1 MNKLRKNIR
10 DISFMSK
17 KNGKVIVIHNVI
29 ARQVARLLEIDDRV
43 ERYDTDVQLETLAE
57 RVGPMGIRD
66 TYLETEWKTDFVIF
80 LVDSRAVVIEV
91 ETRDNLEKK
100 SVIEKLEISRRY
112 WKGNADDWKIVMGD
126 ELLKW

>member
-1 MNKLRKNIR
+1 MNKLQKNIR

-17 KNGKVIVIHNVI
+17 KNGKVIVVHNVI

-43 ERYDTDVQLETLAE
+43 ERYDTDVPLEALVE
-57 RVGPMGIRD
+57 RVDPMGIRD

-112 WKGNADDWKIVMGD
+112 WKGKADDWKIVMGD

>member
-1 MNKLRKNIR
+1 MNKTRKNIR

-17 KNGKVIVIHNVI
+17 KNGKVIMVHNVI

-43 ERYDTDVQLETLAE
+43 ERYETDVPLEALME
-57 RVGPMGIRD
+57 RVDPIGIRD
-66 TYLETEWKTDFVIF
+66 TYLEMEWKTDFVIF
-80 LVDSRAVVIEV
+80 LEDSRTVVIEV
-91 ETRDNLEKK
+91 ETRANLEKK